1 MLNLLIGLGLV
12 ILANMLLGSITSIIN
27 KKFNLKK
34 LGNGIIKGSVV
45 LVSIGLLWL
54 AGVLNPDV
62 VVRSRGVMEKCSM
75 CVQRIQYGKLEAKK
89 AGRRP
94 KDGEINTAC
103 AQSCPTNAITFGDYN
118 DPSSRLSA

>member
-62 VVRSRGVMEKCSM
+62 VVLDDWTITMGVELITLSSF
-75 CVQRIQYGKLEAKK
+75 IWYA
-89 AGRRP
+89 
-94 KDGEINTAC
+94 
-103 AQSCPTNAITFGDYN
+103 AQAITKLKNIMYPVKKDEK
-118 DPSSRLSA
+118 